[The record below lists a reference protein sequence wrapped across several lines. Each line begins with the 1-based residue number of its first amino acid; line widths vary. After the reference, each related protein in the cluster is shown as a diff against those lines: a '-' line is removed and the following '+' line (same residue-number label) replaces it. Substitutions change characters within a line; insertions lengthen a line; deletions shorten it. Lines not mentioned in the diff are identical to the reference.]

1 MQTLQLTT
9 PKLKYVR
16 GPVHDDQFLLLLMTA
31 SYSAQAVERQRSARF
46 ALWVAVI
53 APHDFADGIFVSL
66 LRGLAGP
73 VSILRVVVL
82 DAEAHIVEVSK
93 LELSPGA
100 ALLRGAAIPLRGLG
114 IVARYAL
121 AKLVKVG
128 EPLLRLCKSLRC
140 CEPIPVGRKDV
151 IFCKPLLCGR
161 RHRRRGR
168 RSLEAR
174 LGCWC

>member
-1 MQTLQLTT
+1 M
-9 PKLKYVR
+9 
-16 GPVHDDQFLLLLMTA
+16 
-31 SYSAQAVERQRSARF
+31 F
-46 ALWVAVI
+46 ALRVAVI
-53 APHDFADGIFVSL
+53 AAVDFAHRIFVSL
-66 LRGLAGP
+66 LCGLAGP

-93 LELSPGA
+93 LELSSGA